1 MQKESQGNIME
12 NNQEEYPVPQD
23 YTYILN
29 DNEKLRQE
37 MAENK
42 SWTLTVEADPDNP
55 EDMILTFPDDLM
67 ESTGWQP
74 GDVITWQDNQDG
86 TWTLI
91 KKQK

>member
-12 NNQEEYPVPQD
+12 NNREEYSVPQD

-37 MAENK
+37 MAANK
-42 SWTLTVEADPDNP
+42 SWTLTVEADPESP

-74 GDVITWQDNQDG
+74 GDVIEWQDNQDG

>member
-29 DNEKLRQE
+29 DMDKLRQE
-37 MAENK
+37 MAANK

-67 ESTGWQP
+67 ESTGWQS
-74 GDVITWQDNQDG
+74 GDVIEWKDNQDG